1 MVVSTHLKNISQRIV
16 SLGRGE
22 HLKSWNHHLAV
33 YSWSIPNL
41 PTSLRIE
48 SCSFH
53 GLLLPLANSLSILS
67 STWTFLCHA
76 RHKGVSDTASRFCFL
91 PDSCP
96 ILSTGPW
103 RTMWRIV
110 FAPTNSWTPK
120 TTLISSPPLLISQ
133 YWDSHTGSTI
143 VLSLPLNSTGNRIL
157 YLYVNSITTSFSWL
171 TWIVHI
177 GIKPSPLKTVMSHP
191 ILCLWKRDAW
201 VK

>member
-76 RHKGVSDTASRFCFL
+76 RHKGFLTLHLASVFFPTHVPFYQQAHDEQCEELFL
-91 PDSCP
+91 HPRIHEHRKQLWSVVPLYWLVNIGIP
-96 ILSTGPW
+96 ILG
-103 RTMWRIV
+103 V
-110 FAPTNSWTPK
+110 
-120 TTLISSPPLLISQ
+120 LL
-133 YWDSHTGSTI
+133 YCH
-143 VLSLPLNSTGNRIL
+143 
-157 YLYVNSITTSFSWL
+157 Y
-171 TWIVHI
+171 H
-177 GIKPSPLKTVMSHP
+177 
-191 ILCLWKRDAW
+191 
-201 VK
+201 

>member
-1 MVVSTHLKNISQRIV
+1 MVNPQPANVITNRILFLSWAASPTGQQFAHSEQYMNIS
-16 SLGRGE
+16 S
-22 HLKSWNHHLAV
+22 
-33 YSWSIPNL
+33 
-41 PTSLRIE
+41 
-48 SCSFH
+48 SCK
-53 GLLLPLANSLSILS
+53 
-67 STWTFLCHA
+67 TY
-76 RHKGVSDTASRFCFL
+76 GVSDTASRFCFL

-103 RTMWRIV
+103 RTTWRIV

-120 TTLISSPPLLISQ
+120 TTLISSPTLLISQ

-143 VLSLPLNSTGNRIL
+143 VLSLPSNSTGNRIL